1 MCYLNGYAELCHPS
15 PWFPKA
21 PWFEIQSNLAMVPLC
36 RSQLCHHR
44 SSLSCYAISRMTFPC
59 YCCTIVR
66 SDVEMAQSSSCYP
79 LPLDLNTASLQWFL
93 SGGTSRLLK
102 CHHLPLKRSHA
113 LNRQRESAAAQGLFS
128 CHLCDLLQGFI
139 LPTPW

>member
-93 SGGTSRLLK
+93 SG
-102 CHHLPLKRSHA
+102 
-113 LNRQRESAAAQGLFS
+113 QRESAAAQGLFS